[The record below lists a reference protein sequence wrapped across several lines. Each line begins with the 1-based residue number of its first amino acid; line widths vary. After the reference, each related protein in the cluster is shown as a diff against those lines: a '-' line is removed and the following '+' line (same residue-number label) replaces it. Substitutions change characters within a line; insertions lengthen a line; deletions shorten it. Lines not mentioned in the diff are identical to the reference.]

1 MKGALAWAD
10 LGVGGF
16 VYASATCSLGATS
29 SVIPFCTCC
38 NLQKGKTK
46 AINPKNTLARES
58 KLLILEFTKNVHS
71 SPQQE
76 RARTLH

>member
-29 SVIPFCTCC
+29 SVIPFCTCS
-38 NLQKGKTK
+38 LQKGKTK
-46 AINPKNTLARES
+46 AIKPQNILARES
-58 KLLILEFTKNVHS
+58 KLLILEFAKNSV
-71 SPQQE
+71 Q
-76 RARTLH
+76 R